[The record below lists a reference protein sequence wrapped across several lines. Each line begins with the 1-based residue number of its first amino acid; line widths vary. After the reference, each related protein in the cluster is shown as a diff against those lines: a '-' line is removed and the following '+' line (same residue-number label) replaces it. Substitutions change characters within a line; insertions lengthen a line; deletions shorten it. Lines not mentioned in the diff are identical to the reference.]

1 MSKLIRR
8 QNNLKKA
15 QIRFD
20 KVGKRNKQIQL
31 NFERSQQKN
40 GKFRT
45 HIKIKR
51 GERTHHGNNRGLLH
65 KAVGLK
71 YRITGDVPS
80 LTKLI
85 NNTQPITFKGK
96 VLKKTAQVVN
106 FVAHDAV
113 KTAVDTGLAAE
124 TARIKLTDAVSR
136 EIVNTARQKY
146 TREAVDD
153 YHRGTFFIGKTA
165 VDAVKGTHKH
175 FRQKKQYKYE
185 NAKYR
190 LIKAEN
196 AVFKHDKY
204 KPEIKNTK
212 SDLKSAKS
220 EFKQYKD
227 NFKASSKSNIQKAL
241 FIRRKEQFKQI
252 KDNSS
257 FAIDK
262 LKSEK
267 KFKSK
272 ELKIQRKIAK
282 NEKTELLAVKP
293 VHYAVSQMKAS
304 AWQKA
309 VNEDA
314 DNDMLHA
321 VDSAKRR
328 IAEPVIQ
335 KASKQQRLQRQQK
348 KRDKIYEKE
357 KSNNKRLNKEEN
369 RLKDKEK
376 NIAKKKKKPKPKKSF
391 SDKLKDFGSGIFKFI
406 KNVYENEVK
415 KFFGAIA
422 VIIIVLLLVFAFIVM
437 IFSSISG
444 GGGFTLGTYTAQDYD
459 LSEAEKYYT
468 KLAWDLNEN
477 VIKVGTD
484 DWKKALKDLGADT
497 SDYKDKPVDFV
508 WGRSSHFNYDAVY
521 DFDVNKLW
529 GFLCAYYYDFDADNG
544 DIKYWKFKESTK
556 DLLDEIFNAEYEFQH
571 FYDNTSH
578 WEYRYNFEFCGYYS
592 VDGSGVSGEYGYIDI
607 SYPDALPFDNYTD
620 GNTLYYDLNNGEVLD
635 YSNDCT
641 ATGWYLKNQ
650 YIDDYDES
658 GTKYGEWYI
667 NGEDCNYGIWEND
680 VLVIPN
686 PYVITEMNWCSFLK
700 KYDWTTD
707 CRLYYNIKQKK
718 TFNDVIT
725 EKLSSMSHSDERLQY
740 YNLLIG
746 ADSSSL
752 HGNHQTLRS
761 LTGTGI
767 HESTIL
773 NGYGY
778 DMQGWNY
785 RHCKLSDL
793 HNGIDIAV
801 GENIDIYAPFKCK
814 IESYD
819 NDKKTVILRKDDVE
833 YWYDGTGGKKRDTEV
848 TITNVIL
855 KDDFNVG
862 DTLEECESF
871 AKSTSHQYCDDSVQN
886 AINNYIHVKVEID
899 TDGIGW
905 DFIDPRLVFY

>member
-40 GKFRT
+40 GKFKT

-96 VLKKTAQVVN
+96 VLKKTAQAVN

-113 KTAVDTGLAAE
+113 KTAVDAGLAAE

-165 VDAVKGTHKH
+165 VDAVKGTHNH
-175 FRQKKQYKYE
+175 FRQKKQHRFE

-204 KPEIKNTK
+204 KPKIKNTK

-227 NFKASSKSNIQKAL
+227 NFKASSRSNIQRAL

-252 KDNSS
+252 KNNSS

-262 LKSEK
+262 LNSEK

-272 ELKIQRKIAK
+272 ELKIQHKIAQ

-309 VNEDA
+309 VNEDT

-335 KASKQQRLQRQQK
+335 KTSKQQRLQRQQK

-376 NIAKKKKKPKPKKSF
+376 NITKKKKKPKPKKSF

-406 KNVYENEVK
+406 KNVYEKEVK

-422 VIIIVLLLVFAFIVM
+422 VIIIILLLVFAFIVM

-497 SDYKDKPVDFV
+497 FDYKDKPVDFV

-521 DFDVNKLW
+521 DFDANKLW

-635 YSNDCT
+635 YSNNCT

-650 YIDDYDES
+650 YIDDYDGS

-725 EKLSSMSHSDERLQY
+725 VKLSSMSHSEERLQY

-793 HNGIDIAV
+793 NNGIDIAV

-862 DTLEECESF
+862 DTLEECEAF

-886 AINNYIHVKVEID
+886 AIDNYIHVKVEID